1 MATEVMHSRMCSNIL
16 GVCLYQHYGRFSAES
31 RNFLI
36 HIMSHDSSYLHLE
49 FGSLLIKDNRVLYPI
64 LTTSLSREIIILPAE
79 AL

>member
-16 GVCLYQHYGRFSAES
+16 GVCFYQHYGRFSAES

-49 FGSLLIKDNRVLYPI
+49 FGSLLIKDNHVLYPGVFDI
-64 LTTSLSREIIILPAE
+64 SISHIDCRYIDTF
-79 AL
+79 